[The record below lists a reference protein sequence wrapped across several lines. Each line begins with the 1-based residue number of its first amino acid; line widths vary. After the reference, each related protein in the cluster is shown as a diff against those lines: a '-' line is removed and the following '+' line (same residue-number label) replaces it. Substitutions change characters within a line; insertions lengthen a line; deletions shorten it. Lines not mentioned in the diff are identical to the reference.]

1 MPYSAAPRDS
11 LGNLQARFGAFWNSD
26 LSIVSA
32 MTVPPYFFTSG
43 NTEFMLSSSPFTELI
58 SAFPLYILIARS
70 STAGLDESSWSGVS
84 VTACSADTA
93 FLHRFRFVDLGQTYV
108 HIENMRSGFA
118 LTHAFVQNVVEI
130 PAPQSLLQ
138 LRLSRRIDALADQD
152 RRIGDLDRMRVRGND
167 GLFFLNR
174 CAKRY

>member
-1 MPYSAAPRDS
+1 
-11 LGNLQARFGAFWNSD
+11 
-26 LSIVSA
+26 
-32 MTVPPYFFTSG
+32 
-43 NTEFMLSSSPFTELI
+43 
-58 SAFPLYILIARS
+58 
-70 STAGLDESSWSGVS
+70 
-84 VTACSADTA
+84 
-93 FLHRFRFVDLGQTYV
+93 
-108 HIENMRSGFA
+108 MRSGFA

-167 GLFFLNR
+167 GFVFFNR